1 MSSGPIYRR
10 LLVPY
15 DGSATAEQGLQEAAA
30 LATRLGAG
38 IRLLTVLDT
47 YPPRRQQMRAA
58 IEAARLRLAG
68 QGIAVDLRLFDA
80 MDGAL
85 ADFMAKAATEW
96 NADLVVM
103 GTHARDGI
111 PHLFMGSD
119 AELVIRASPVPV
131 LVVPP
136 AAAARGPVVEAAGKR
151 DPGPATGIDPANA

>member
-15 DGSATAEQGLQEAAA
+15 DGSGTAEQGLQEAAA
-30 LATRLGAG
+30 LATRLGAEV
-38 IRLLTVLDT
+38 RLLTVLDT

-58 IEAARLRLAG
+58 IEAARVRLAG
-68 QGIAVDLRLFDA
+68 LGVTVDVRMFDA

-136 AAAARGPVVEAAGKR
+136 AAAARGPVAPTSARPE
-151 DPGPATGIDPANA
+151 PGPSAVSDPADA